1 VVVVAVPALNAVV
14 ILGPLLRRVIVFR
27 ASAKCRPLVVFVF
40 VFVFVVVDLVVV
52 VTVALED
59 VNHTEFD
66 LFPLFAFTS
75 TIYAVNTILLGAH
88 FLCIELQAFVEF
100 PST

>member
-40 VFVFVVVDLVVV
+40 VFVVVDLVVVV

>member
-27 ASAKCRPLVVFVF
+27 ASAKCRPLVVF